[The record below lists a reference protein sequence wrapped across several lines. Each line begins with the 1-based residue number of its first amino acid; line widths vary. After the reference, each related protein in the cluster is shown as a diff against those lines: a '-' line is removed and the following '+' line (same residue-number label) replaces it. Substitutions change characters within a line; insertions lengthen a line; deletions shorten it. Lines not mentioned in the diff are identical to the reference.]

1 MAKVAVVTDSTADI
15 PREERERL
23 GIEMVPLKVHFGDEV
38 YLDNID
44 LTPGQFYQKLRA
56 FDGLPTT
63 SQPSPGDFLEVY
75 KRLAESGHA
84 IVSIHLSSAMSG
96 TYQSAQLARSM
107 LPDAD
112 ITVIDGRSV
121 TYGLGMLV
129 VGAAEAAAAG
139 ASSREVVERVLALR
153 KAVRLYFLVDTLE
166 YLHKGGRIGRAAA
179 LFGSL
184 LNIKPI
190 LTIDDDGVISPVEKV
205 RGAKKAITR
214 IGERILADFPNRPL
228 EVTLAVTPG
237 FTETAQDLEGHLKGT
252 LDIRRFRIAEI
263 GPVVGTHAG
272 PGAAGVFVLP
282 A

>member
-23 GIEMVPLKVHFGDEV
+23 GIEMVPLKVHFGEET

-44 LTPGQFYQKLRA
+44 LTPEQFYQKLRA

-75 KRLAESGHA
+75 RRLAEAGHS

-112 ITVIDGRSV
+112 ITVVDGRTA
-121 TYGLGMLV
+121 TYGTGMLAV
-129 VGAAEAAAAG
+129 AAAEAAAAG
-139 ASSREVVERVLALR
+139 ASSREVVERVMELR
-153 KAVRLYFLVDTLE
+153 KTMRLYFLVDTLE
-166 YLHKGGRIGRAAA
+166 YLHRGGRIGRAAA

-184 LNIKPI
+184 LNVKPI
-190 LTIDDDGVISPVEKV
+190 LTIGDDGVITPVEKV
-205 RGAKKAITR
+205 RGAKKAIAR
-214 IGERILADFPNRPL
+214 IGERIMEDFPDRPV
-228 EVTLAVTPG
+228 EVTLAETPG
-237 FTETAQDLEGHLKGT
+237 FTDTARELEEHLKER
-252 LDIRRFRIAEI
+252 LDIRRLRITWI
-263 GPVVGTHAG
+263 GPVIGTHAG